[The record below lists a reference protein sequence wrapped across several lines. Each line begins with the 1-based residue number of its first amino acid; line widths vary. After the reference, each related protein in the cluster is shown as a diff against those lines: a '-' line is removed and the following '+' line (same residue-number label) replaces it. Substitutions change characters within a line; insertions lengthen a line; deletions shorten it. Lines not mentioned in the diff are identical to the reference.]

1 MFSDYEFTEE
11 DYAEVETVV
20 QDGKVYVS
28 AETITRW
35 MELFMETG
43 GPLLAL
49 MPVQVAYAIQGMNDY
64 VRLLPILAES
74 KHASDVVPD
83 SPAALED

>member
-1 MFSDYEFTEE
+1 MFSNYEFTEA
-11 DYAEVETVV
+11 DYAEIETVV

-28 AETITRW
+28 AETITQW
-35 MELFMETG
+35 MALFMEVG
-43 GPLLAL
+43 GPLMDL
-49 MPVQVAYAIQGMNDY
+49 MPAQVAYAIQGMNDY

-83 SPAALED
+83 SPASLED